1 MTIFLENSI
10 EMSIRIS
17 WEGLQIF
24 GKFGAFKPCN
34 HYNPILYEKPKN
46 REMKKAVLNM
56 ARNVF
61 GLPSPLPK
69 EAQEGPGEGLSK

>member
-1 MTIFLENSI
+1 MAIFLENSI

-17 WEGLQIF
+17 WEDLQIF

-34 HYNPILYEKPKN
+34 HYNPILYEKPKKEN
-46 REMKKAVLNM
+46 RESSLEM